1 MTQFTVLALS
11 MSSTLKNYWRAIKD
25 ASKQSREL
33 KQELLLVSDM
43 LEDLKEV
50 LTGTPDGPLANIAL
64 KTNLNEFEKVI
75 NDMVNRIEVRKGDV
89 EARVK
94 WLFTE
99 KENRTYLSK
108 LEMFKSTVSTA
119 NDAFQS

>member
-1 MTQFTVLALS
+1 
-11 MSSTLKNYWRAIKD
+11 
-25 ASKQSREL
+25 
-33 KQELLLVSDM
+33 M